1 MKYEK
6 NSLDI
11 EFIKTCKQ
19 GSFLPTF
26 NANYVLKQRI
36 GRIIMEDD
44 LQRKHQEKKK
54 LKKDIKALSTQLK
67 SCMNVLI
74 YSV

>member
-11 EFIKTCKQ
+11 KFIKTCKQ

-36 GRIIMEDD
+36 GRIIMEDE
-44 LQRKHQEKKK
+44 LQRKNQEKKE
-54 LKKDIKALSTQLK
+54 T
-67 SCMNVLI
+67 
-74 YSV
+74 